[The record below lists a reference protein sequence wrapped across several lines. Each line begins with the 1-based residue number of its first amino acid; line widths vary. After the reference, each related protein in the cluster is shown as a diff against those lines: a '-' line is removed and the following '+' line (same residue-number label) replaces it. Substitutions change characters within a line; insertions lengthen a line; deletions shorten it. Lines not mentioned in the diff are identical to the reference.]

1 MLGQGW
7 GDAIGARAAASGPI
21 LGICGG
27 YQMLGENISDPHG
40 VEGAPGQSD
49 GLGLLPIVTTLKK
62 TKIVARARGFS
73 DVWDCP
79 VEGYEIHMGEST
91 ATDTAAS
98 RLAAARHDAPPFLSS
113 FRRDGDA
120 PSNGVDGSISGRTI
134 GTYLHGLFEAQSV
147 VDAML
152 RWLDPSRTL
161 PNSEGHTTPTREAQ
175 IQLFADHFARHVD
188 VDALLRWLELRPS
201 NE

>member
-1 MLGQGW
+1 LLPHISNFTDFDGLSQAEGVALHFLSRPRHLHSYDLVILPGSKSVRDDLAWMLGQGW

-91 ATDTAAS
+91 ATD
-98 RLAAARHDAPPFLSS
+98 
-113 FRRDGDA
+113 
-120 PSNGVDGSISGRTI
+120 
-134 GTYLHGLFEAQSV
+134 
-147 VDAML
+147 
-152 RWLDPSRTL
+152 
-161 PNSEGHTTPTREAQ
+161 
-175 IQLFADHFARHVD
+175 
-188 VDALLRWLELRPS
+188 
-201 NE
+201 